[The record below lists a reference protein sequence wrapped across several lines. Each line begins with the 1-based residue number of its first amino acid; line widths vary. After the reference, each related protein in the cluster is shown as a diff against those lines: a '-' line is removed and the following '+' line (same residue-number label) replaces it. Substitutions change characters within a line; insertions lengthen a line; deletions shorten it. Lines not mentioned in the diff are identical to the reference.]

1 MKAEITLEQVYW
13 NRSLMDFFM
22 REQSQKTME
31 DLFERAT
38 IHTREVI
45 ETIDDFCEDEGIEW
59 EDLEEMFYDMSTEE
73 LAEKFGIELV
83 EDDEE
88 TEEDE

>member
-13 NRSLMDFFM
+13 NKGLMDFFM
-22 REQSQKTME
+22 REQSRKTME
-31 DLFERAT
+31 DLCDRAK

-45 ETIDDFCEDEGIEW
+45 ETIDDFCEDAGIEW

-73 LAEKFGIELV
+73 LAEYFGIKLF
-83 EDDEE
+83 DDEE

>member
-13 NRSLMDFFM
+13 NKGLMDFFM
-22 REQSQKTME
+22 RKQSRKTME
-31 DLFERAT
+31 DLCDRAK

-45 ETIDDFCEDEGIEW
+45 DTIDSFFEDEGIEW

-73 LAEKFGIELV
+73 LAEDFGIELV
-83 EDDEE
+83 DDEE

>member
-13 NRSLMDFFM
+13 NKGLMDFFM
-22 REQSQKTME
+22 REQSRKTME
-31 DLFERAT
+31 DLCDRAT

-45 ETIDDFCEDEGIEW
+45 NTIDGFCDDAGIEW
-59 EDLEEMFYDMSTEE
+59 EYLEEMFYDMSTEE
-73 LAEKFGIELV
+73 LAEYFGIELV
-83 EDDEE
+83 DDEE